1 VSEPPRLAVVSGF
14 DRTVVVDDLTG
25 LVCDRF
31 AVPSWRRWIETVKRD
46 SMARHEALR
55 MIWSS
60 VRAPLA
66 EVQVFVDD
74 AAVVR
79 AGFSDLLD
87 LCIRH
92 SIPFHVATDAPDVIV
107 CPVMPPRP
115 GAFRLLC
122 SSADFKRDGVR
133 LQFPHR
139 DDRCETCG
147 ACPGAIAAVLR
158 DEGYRTVG
166 IGSLA
171 TEACLLGK
179 VDLLFAAGELADVAK
194 ERNVEFR
201 PFDDFREVRR
211 TLDSL
216 LWTR

>member
-1 VSEPPRLAVVSGF
+1 MSDTPRLAVVSGF
-14 DRTVVVDDLTG
+14 DRTIVVDDLTG
-25 LVCDRF
+25 HVCDRF
-31 AVPSWRRWIETVKRD
+31 AVPSWRRWLETAERGA
-46 SMARHEALR
+46 MAHHEAIR

-74 AAVVR
+74 AAVAR

-92 SIPFHVATDAPDVIV
+92 SIPFHVVTDAPDVV
-107 CPVMPPRP
+107 VRPVLPPRP
-115 GAFRLLC
+115 GAFRLCC

-139 DDRCETCG
+139 TDRCESCG
-147 ACPGAIAAVLR
+147 ACPGALASVLR
-158 DEGYRTVG
+158 DEGYRVVG
-166 IGSLA
+166 IGSL
-171 TEACLLGK
+171 EADVCLLGR
-179 VDLLFAAGELADVAK
+179 VDLLFAAGPLADAAK
-194 ERNVEFR
+194 GKGVEFR

-211 TLDSL
+211 TIDSL
-216 LWTR
+216 LWVR